1 MWFIVLKSDFHHLWA
16 SNTSLSIDFHFK
28 VIHYSNSGEFYILSP
43 LNSSHKT
50 PNVCW
55 IWLQSKGSFGILCGR
70 EVSAVGGTCRV
81 AFVCRIAVF
90 FSCEELAAAGEE
102 RHGSC
107 NALPSHRKHELFLLP
122 IKPLNPPVLH
132 CFIPRTH
139 THTHITPLALIV
151 VWKPPSNPQP
161 LFSSQ
166 KKRDFFLVVLAST
179 LSVVHRVQQTHHQ
192 SCGTTGGLE
201 WPWQSAT
208 PQLTASCFC
217 LFVVWFLSLPSINP
231 PLCACPPQCSQHPPL
246 PVFQAAIAKKKPLMA
261 FCKTLIWAPK

>member
-1 MWFIVLKSDFHHLWA
+1 MWIVVLQSDFHHLWA

-50 PNVCW
+50 PNVCRT
-55 IWLQSKGSFGILCGR
+55 WLQSKGSFGILCGR

-81 AFVCRIAVF
+81 AVVCRIAVF

-132 CFIPRTH
+132 CFILRTH
-139 THTHITPLALIV
+139 THTHHSPGSDCCLETPLKSSTSFLLTKKKGFLSCGAGV
-151 VWKPPSNPQP
+151 HFERRAPCSANPPSELWNH
-161 LFSSQ
+161 
-166 KKRDFFLVVLAST
+166 RGVGVTLAISD
-179 LSVVHRVQQTHHQ
+179 
-192 SCGTTGGLE
+192 
-201 WPWQSAT
+201 
-208 PQLTASCFC
+208 ASPNCIMF
-217 LFVVWFLSLPSINP
+217 LFVCCLVSVSSLHKSSLVCVPSAMLPAPSFASLPGSDR
-231 PLCACPPQCSQHPPL
+231 
-246 PVFQAAIAKKKPLMA
+246 KKKPTNGIL
-261 FCKTLIWAPK
+261 

>member
-1 MWFIVLKSDFHHLWA
+1 MWIVVLQSDFHHLWA

-55 IWLQSKGSFGILCGR
+55 TWLQSKGSFGILRGR
-70 EVSAVGGTCRV
+70 EVSAEPVGSLSCAGLL
-81 AFVCRIAVF
+81 FSSAVKSSLQPVKSATDPVMPF
-90 FSCEELAAAGEE
+90 PPIENMNSFCF
-102 RHGSC
+102 
-107 NALPSHRKHELFLLP
+107 PSNHSTLLSS
-122 IKPLNPPVLH
+122 
-132 CFIPRTH
+132 TASSWEH

-192 SCGTTGGLE
+192 SCGITGGLE

>member
-1 MWFIVLKSDFHHLWA
+1 MWIVVLQSDFHHLWA
-16 SNTSLSIDFHFK
+16 SSTSLSIDFHFK

-55 IWLQSKGSFGILCGR
+55 TWLQSKGSFGILRGR

-81 AFVCRIAVF
+81 AVVCRIAVF

-132 CFIPRTH
+132 CFILRTH
-139 THTHITPLALIV
+139 THTHTSLPWLWLLSGN
-151 VWKPPSNPQP
+151 PPQILN
-161 LFSSQ
+161 LFSPH
-166 KKRDFFLVVLAST
+166 KKKGISFLWCWRPL
-179 LSVVHRVQQTHHQ
+179 
-192 SCGTTGGLE
+192 
-201 WPWQSAT
+201 W
-208 PQLTASCFC
+208 ASCTVFSKPTIR
-217 LFVVWFLSLPSINP
+217 VVESPGGWSDPGNQRRLS
-231 PLCACPPQCSQHPPL
+231 
-246 PVFQAAIAKKKPLMA
+246 
-261 FCKTLIWAPK
+261 